1 MVNSER
7 GSEDRDVKEL
17 LDKAGGPAKVAVERH
32 LFYRGKIEVIPKC
45 SIANL
50 GDLAVWYTPGV
61 AEVCRAIQKD
71 PGQADLLTNRGNTI
85 AVISDGTRVLGLGNI
100 GPLAGLPVMEGK
112 ALLFKYLGGVD
123 AFPICIAETDRKRI
137 ADIARALVPSFA
149 GINLEDIQQPKCF
162 AVLEDLRRSLGIP
175 VWHDDQQ
182 GTATIVT
189 AGVINA
195 LRVVGKNISEANVT
209 LIGAGAANIYTARL
223 LISAGVD
230 ARRIIIT
237 DSRGIVHA
245 GRRDLQRTYPEKWDL
260 ALRSNSENRTGGNQ
274 EAMKDADIV
283 IAASHPGPGVISQEM
298 VHSMADRAIIFSD
311 ANPIP
316 EIWPWEAK
324 EAGAVVIATGR
335 SDFPNQINNSMVFPA
350 MFRGCLD
357 VGATR
362 IEDEMC
368 IAAANELAR
377 TAEER
382 GLDQEHIV
390 PSMNEPEAFINEAVA
405 VGLKAIEM
413 GLARNIL
420 GRTELKE
427 MVELRIKGAR
437 HQMEVM
443 MRTGLIP
450 AYPV

>member
-1 MVNSER
+1 MVS
-7 GSEDRDVKEL
+7 SAIASDKKDPKDL
-17 LDKAGGPAKVAVERH
+17 LDKAGEPSRVAVDRH
-32 LFYRGKIEVIPKC
+32 RFYHGKIEVAPKC
-45 SIANL
+45 PVHRL
-50 GDLAVWYTPGV
+50 EDLSVWYTPGV
-61 AEVCRAIQKD
+61 AEVCRMIMKD
-71 PGQADLLTNRGNTI
+71 PDQADVLTNRGNTI
-85 AVISDGTRVLGLGNI
+85 AVLSDCTRVLGLGNI

-123 AFPICIAETDRKRI
+123 AFPICIAETDERRI
-137 ADIARALVPSFA
+137 VEIARALVPSFA

-162 AVLEDLRRSLGIP
+162 AVLAELRRSLGIP

-195 LRVVGKNISEANVT
+195 LKVVGKRKADARVT

-223 LISAGVD
+223 LAAVGLDV
-230 ARRIIIT
+230 RRMLIT
-237 DSRGIVHA
+237 DSRGILHP
-245 GRRDLQRTYPEKWDL
+245 GRRELESAYPEKWDL
-260 ALRSNSENRTGGNQ
+260 ALRSNSEGRAGGNE
-274 EAMKDADIV
+274 EAMRDADVV
-283 IAASHPGPGVISQEM
+283 IAASHPGPGVISGRM
-298 VHSMADRAIIFSD
+298 VRSMADRAIIFSD

-324 EAGAVVIATGR
+324 EAGAAVIATGR

-368 IAAANELAR
+368 IAAANELAN
-377 TAEER
+377 TAEEN
-382 GLDQEHIV
+382 GLDQERIV
-390 PSMNEPEAFINEAVA
+390 PSMKDPEAFINEAVA

-413 GLARNIL
+413 GLARTVL

-427 MVELRIKGAR
+427 KVTLRIKGAR
-437 HQMEVM
+437 YQMEVM